1 MAGTPNRAVD
11 VAALVSAFNISH
23 PNNFRGQNAGVAGT
37 RYAQHGIAEP
47 GRSARNRSRD
57 REPRGLSAPITMV
70 RGRPSGPIE
79 ATEWTDALADLH
91 ARISTMERQQAS
103 HGQFMS
109 RIDTRATDHRS
120 VSQEVSEDIHNYK
133 QYVQSMF
140 VKIDAA
146 MTSGMKK
153 LQDEYNV
160 NFTSVADVLGRV
172 RADVIQ
178 LQALVTPLPT
188 ESNQDREPQRYDMTQ
203 GPGTE
208 PWDAWQEGRERMGL
222 PNQPLRRQLPPSQL
236 PGQPIE
242 VEQQAEHRR
251 APVMPNSFAPIDLVQ
266 SPFDNNDVNFHTPPA
281 RPTLLSPE
289 LNFAPGAAPMQ
300 PGLGNP
306 GLHAHGQGPHHTKSF
321 EIAKKCDESLYKF
334 NGDSSKYKIWNDR
347 MKDHLAGTNLYWVDI
362 LEKLEVCTQPI
373 TRNWLLNESTH
384 GENAWEL
391 SQMMSL
397 FICKWLDNQLY
408 GSRQRLAGGQH
419 EKGNGFEIWR
429 KLFQEHH
436 GNADILQVGG
446 VRRLKEWPRCT
457 NHQKL
462 KQHLADWEE
471 CLELHNVELMNAPN
485 TLRTMLLDVIPT
497 DYEDEILV
505 RPEIRTY
512 KDIVMFCNRRS
523 EHKRAKQ
530 LAEAVRRP
538 GGGGGSI
545 HALTTGE
552 ELPPAWALKMFGQ
565 QLAPGNGC
573 NVAAPPPPAAHP
585 AQRQLRSSPEISAVH
600 QAGARKPAA
609 NGRKAFN
616 MKFRFAGCWHC
627 ADPNHSRKANPD
639 KNIKGCPKFEL
650 LKSKNAG
657 KPPAGYKG
665 AYEKA
670 RDEAW
675 EKFRKANPRV
685 NSLETDDSDLEESD
699 SEFEQDGICALTTGP
714 NFTHPNAFA
723 DLADEEDDLS
733 DDFIEQFKGWAGARN
748 VKVVQTKAKAA
759 TGMSEHIHI
768 ASLKEL
774 DDKMY
779 SDQRLTALPTNTKKL
794 RRALKKLSAIN
805 FDLDDDEVLALV
817 DTGSS
822 IHAADADMHFGEY
835 ASQVRKPKGASVTA
849 AATTAG
855 GHRLENLG
863 KFVVNA
869 TTNGHDIKIPFNH
882 MKVKLPILS
891 VRQMLNKGGQLSL
904 NEAGGSITNPNAGQ
918 TINFIVH
925 EGLWYMK
932 LKVGKPSKSMPFG
945 RQGKA

>member
-1 MAGTPNRAVD
+1 MAGSGTPN
-11 VAALVSAFNISH
+11 VAALVSAFNVSH
-23 PNNFRGQNAGVAGT
+23 PNSFHGPNVGLGQS
-37 RYAQHGIAEP
+37 RYARHGIAELS
-47 GRSARNRSRD
+47 RSTRNRSRD
-57 REPRGLSAPITMV
+57 RAPRGLSAPITMV
-70 RGRPSGPIE
+70 RGQPSGPIE
-79 ATEWTDALADLH
+79 QTEWTDALVDINQ
-91 ARISTMERQQAS
+91 RIATVERQLAAQS
-103 HGQFMS
+103 QFMS
-109 RIDTRATDHRS
+109 RIDTRATDHRAAF
-120 VSQEVSEDIHNYK
+120 EETTEDIYKYK
-133 QYVQSMF
+133 QYVENVFANIGATMN
-140 VKIDAA
+140 A
-146 MTSGMKK
+146 GMKK

-172 RADVIQ
+172 KSDMTQ
-178 LQALVTPLPT
+178 LQALATPLPR
-188 ESNQDREPQRYDMTQ
+188 EPGQDREPQRYDLTR

-208 PWDAWQEGRERMGL
+208 PYDPWHEGRERMGL
-222 PNQPLRRQLPPSQL
+222 PNQPLRRQLPAASL
-236 PGQPIE
+236 PGQPQADG
-242 VEQQAEHRR
+242 QQAEQRR
-251 APVMPNSFAPIDLVQ
+251 APQMPNSFAPDDLIQ
-266 SPFDNNDVNFHTPPA
+266 SPFDNNEMYNTPPA
-281 RPTLLSPE
+281 RPSLLSPPDMP
-289 LNFAPGAAPMQ
+289 LPLHQ
-300 PGLGNP
+300 GLGNP
-306 GLHAHGQGPHHTKSF
+306 GMQAHGQGPYHSRPF
-321 EIAKKCDESLYKF
+321 EIAKKYDESLYKF

-347 MKDHLAGTNLYWVDI
+347 MKDHLASTNLYWVDI

-373 TRNWLLNESTH
+373 TRAWLITESTH

-391 SQMMSL
+391 SQMVSL

-408 GSRQRLAGGQH
+408 GSRQRLAGGKD

-446 VRRLKEWPRCT
+446 VRRLKEWPKCT

-471 CLELHNVELMNAPN
+471 CLELYNVELMNAPN

-512 KDIVMFCNRRS
+512 KDIILFCNRRS

-530 LAEAVRRP
+530 LAEGVRRP
-538 GGGGGSI
+538 GGTGGSI
-545 HALTTGE
+545 HALTTGDE
-552 ELPPAWALKMFGQ
+552 QPPAWAMKMFGQ
-565 QLAPGNGC
+565 QLSPGA
-573 NVAAPPPPAAHP
+573 VPPPPAAHS
-585 AQRQLRSSPEISAVH
+585 AQRPPREQPDISAIS
-600 QAGARKPAA
+600 QTARKPAA

-616 MKFRFAGCWHC
+616 MKFRFSGCWHC
-627 ADPNHSRKANPD
+627 AAADHSRKPNPE
-639 KNIKGCPKFEL
+639 KGIKGCSKFEA
-650 LKSKNAG
+650 LKAKHGG
-657 KPPAGYKG
+657 KPPPGYKG

-675 EKFRKANPRV
+675 EKFRKAHPKV

-714 NFTHPNAFA
+714 NFSHPNAFA
-723 DLADEEDDLS
+723 DLADEEDDLT
-733 DDFIEQFKGWAGARN
+733 DDFLQQFQGWAGARN
-748 VKVVQTKAKAA
+748 VKVVQSKAKAA
-759 TGMSEHIHI
+759 TSMSEHIHI

-774 DDKMY
+774 DDKMH

-794 RRALKKLSAIN
+794 QRALRKLN
-805 FDLDDDEVLALV
+805 DVDFDLEADEVLALV

-822 IHAADADMHFGEY
+822 IHAADADMHFGDY
-835 ASQVRKPKGASVTA
+835 ASQVRRPKSASITG

-855 GHRLENLG
+855 GHKLENLG

-904 NEAGGSITNPNAGQ
+904 NEAGGSITNPHAGQ

-932 LKVGKPSKSMPFG
+932 LKVGKPSRPMPFG

>member
-1 MAGTPNRAVD
+1 MAGTPNRRVD
-11 VAALVSAFNISH
+11 VSALVSAFNVSH
-23 PNNFRGQNAGVAGT
+23 PNSLQGQNVNLGQS
-37 RYAQHGIAEP
+37 RYARHGIAELS
-47 GRSARNRSRD
+47 RSARNRSRD
-57 REPRGLSAPITMV
+57 REPRGTSAPITMV
-70 RGRPSGPIE
+70 RGQPSGPME
-79 ATEWTDALADLH
+79 ATEWTDALADIN
-91 ARISTMERQQAS
+91 ARISTMERQQAA
-103 HGQFMS
+103 HGQFMA
-109 RIDTRATDHRS
+109 RMDTRANDHRS
-120 VSQEVSEDIHNYK
+120 VSQEVSEDIHKYK
-133 QYVQSMF
+133 QYVQNVFSN
-140 VKIDAA
+140 IDAA
-146 MTSGMKK
+146 LTSGMKK

-160 NFTSVADVLGRV
+160 NFTSVADVLGRMQ
-172 RADVIQ
+172 ADMIQ
-178 LQALVTPLPT
+178 LQALATPLPA
-188 ESNQDREPQRYDMTQ
+188 ESNQDREPQRYDMTG

-208 PWDAWQEGRERMGL
+208 PWDAWQEGRDRMGL
-222 PNQPLRRQLPPSQL
+222 PNQQPLRRQLPPAHL
-236 PGQPIE
+236 PGQPLIDE
-242 VEQQAEHRR
+242 PQAERRR
-251 APVMPNSFAPIDLVQ
+251 APQMPHSFAPEDLVQ
-266 SPFDNNDVNFHTPPA
+266 SPFDNNDPNFHTPPA
-281 RPTLLSPE
+281 RPSLISPE
-289 LNFAPGAAPMQ
+289 LNGAPGAAPLHPGYVNPRMQ
-300 PGLGNP
+300 
-306 GLHAHGQGPHHTKSF
+306 GQVYGSHQPKSF

-347 MKDHLAGTNLYWVDI
+347 MKDHLAGTNLCWVDI

-373 TRNWLLNESTH
+373 TRNWLINEGIH

-408 GSRQRLAGGQH
+408 GSRQRLAGGRD

-471 CLELHNVELMNAPN
+471 CLEVHNVELMNAPN
-485 TLRTMLLDVIPT
+485 TLRTMLLDVIPA
-497 DYEDEILV
+497 DYEDEILI
-505 RPEIRTY
+505 RPEVRTY

-538 GGGGGSI
+538 GGTGGSI
-545 HALTTGE
+545 HALTSDNDQ
-552 ELPPAWALKMFGQ
+552 PPAWALKMFSQ
-565 QLAPGNGC
+565 QQAPD
-573 NVAAPPPPAAHP
+573 VQPPPAAH
-585 AQRQLRSSPEISAVH
+585 AASRQPRLQPEISAMQ
-600 QAGARKPAA
+600 QARRPLTT

-627 ADPNHSRKANPD
+627 ADPNHSRKANAE
-639 KNIKGCPKFEL
+639 KGIKGCPKFEL
-650 LKSKNAG
+650 LKSKNGG

-675 EKFRKANPRV
+675 DKFRKANPKV
-685 NSLETDDSDLEESD
+685 NSLETDDSDLEDSE
-699 SEFEQDGICALTTGP
+699 SEFEHDGICALTTGRAP
-714 NFTHPNAFA
+714 SNDFTHPNAFA

-733 DDFIEQFKGWAGARN
+733 DDFIKQFQGWAGTNN
-748 VKVVQTKAKAA
+748 VRVAPTKVKSAPL
-759 TGMSEHIHI
+759 MSENIHI

-774 DDKMY
+774 DDKMH

-794 RRALKKLSAIN
+794 QRAIRKLSAIN
-805 FDLDDDEVLALV
+805 FDLADDEVLALV

-822 IHAADADMHFGEY
+822 IHAADADLHFGEY
-835 ASQVRKPKGASVTA
+835 ASHVRKPKGASITN

-869 TTNGHDIKIPFNH
+869 TTNGQDIKIPFNH

-904 NEAGGSITNPNAGQ
+904 HEAGGSITNPNAGQ

-932 LKVGKPSKSMPFG
+932 LKVGRPSKPMPFG